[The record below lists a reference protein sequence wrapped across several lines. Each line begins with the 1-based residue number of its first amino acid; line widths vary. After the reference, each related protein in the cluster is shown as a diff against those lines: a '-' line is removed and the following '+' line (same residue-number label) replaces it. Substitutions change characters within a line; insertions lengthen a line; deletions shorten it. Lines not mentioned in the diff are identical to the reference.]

1 MRQVSDVSIAQSTDD
16 IHLRGMEVILIT
28 MQEKNQ
34 THKCPDS
41 RN

>member
-1 MRQVSDVSIAQSTDD
+1 
-16 IHLRGMEVILIT
+16 MEVILIT

-41 RN
+41 RNWMYHLWK